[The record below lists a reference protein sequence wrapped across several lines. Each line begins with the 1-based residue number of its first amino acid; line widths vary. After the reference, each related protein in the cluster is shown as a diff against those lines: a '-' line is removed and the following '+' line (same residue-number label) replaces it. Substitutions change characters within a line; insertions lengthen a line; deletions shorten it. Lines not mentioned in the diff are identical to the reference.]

1 MLGCF
6 HHPLSSL
13 HLPRVFPA
21 YAGVFLYSTC
31 KNCHKLSI
39 PRIRGGVSPRPPEP
53 VERQG
58 IPRIRGGVS
67 RCIRRKTAQTQYSP
81 HVRGCVSFSVFF
93 SSRGLGFQACAGV
106 CPKFPPFWQSQP
118 CFPACAEV
126 CLSKP
131 PIQLASTGLP
141 RICVDDLWNLT
152 EAYCSIVHPRI
163 RGEYSPSL
171 QRTGKSKVHPRM
183 RGEDEFIVPYSRP
196 AIGSPPR
203 SRGIF
208 IDNLESLLAARFTP
222 AFAGNIFHWLLPLHS
237 SGVHPRVR
245 GEYSRIIRLLEAKTK
260 NQLAFYRPVY
270 S

>member
-1 MLGCF
+1 MRGCVQSF
-6 HHPLSSL
+6 HRSGKASHVSQHALRCVSL
-13 HLPRVFPA
+13 NRLFSWHRQVFPA
-21 YAGVFLYSTC
+21 YAWMISRFCLLFRGRYS
-31 KNCHKLSI
+31 
-39 PRIRGGVSPRPPEP
+39 
-53 VERQG
+53 
-58 IPRIRGGVS
+58 
-67 RCIRRKTAQTQYSP
+67 
-81 HVRGCVSFSVFF
+81 
-93 SSRGLGFQACAGV
+93 
-106 CPKFPPFWQSQP
+106 
-118 CFPACAEV
+118 
-126 CLSKP
+126 
-131 PIQLASTGLP
+131 LP

>member
-31 KNCHKLSI
+31 KNCHKLSIPRIRGGVSPRPPEPVERQGI

-163 RGEYSPSL
+163 RGEY
-171 QRTGKSKVHPRM
+171 QC
-183 RGEDEFIVPYSRP
+183 FIVCKRFYKS
-196 AIGSPPR
+196 SPPHT
-203 SRGIF
+203 RG
-208 IDNLESLLAARFTP
+208 R
-222 AFAGNIFHWLLPLHS
+222 
-237 SGVHPRVR
+237 
-245 GEYSRIIRLLEAKTK
+245 
-260 NQLAFYRPVY
+260 
-270 S
+270 

>member
-81 HVRGCVSFSVFF
+81 HTRGCFRFNPLAEEMQAVFPAYAGVFPFSVEKVCVDQVFP
-93 SSRGLGFQACAGV
+93 ACAGV
-106 CPKFPPFWQSQP
+106 CLFQCLFLVKGIRFPGM
-118 CFPACAEV
+118 CGGV
-126 CLSKP
+126 
-131 PIQLASTGLP
+131 
-141 RICVDDLWNLT
+141 
-152 EAYCSIVHPRI
+152 
-163 RGEYSPSL
+163 
-171 QRTGKSKVHPRM
+171 SKVSTVLAKPAMFPSM
-183 RGEDEFIVPYSRP
+183 R
-196 AIGSPPR
+196 
-203 SRGIF
+203 
-208 IDNLESLLAARFTP
+208 
-222 AFAGNIFHWLLPLHS
+222 
-237 SGVHPRVR
+237 
-245 GEYSRIIRLLEAKTK
+245 
-260 NQLAFYRPVY
+260 
-270 S
+270 

>member
-1 MLGCF
+1 M
-6 HHPLSSL
+6 
-13 HLPRVFPA
+13 
-21 YAGVFLYSTC
+21 FLYSTC

-81 HVRGCVSFSVFF
+81 HTRGCFLQSACNAPPKAVFPAYAGVFPFSVEKVCVDQVFP
-93 SSRGLGFQACAGV
+93 ACAGV

-163 RGEYSPSL
+163 RGDYSPSL

>member
-1 MLGCF
+1 MKIFPVYAGVFLPKGTAQERIRGLPRICWGVSTIPSALYICHGSSPHMRGCF
-6 HHPLSSL
+6 FGILTL
-13 HLPRVFPA
+13 LFAVIVFPA

-67 RCIRRKTAQTQYSP
+67 RCIRRKTAQTQYSPHTRGCFLSVSRKSASTRYSP

-163 RGEYSPSL
+163 RGEY
-171 QRTGKSKVHPRM
+171 QC
-183 RGEDEFIVPYSRP
+183 FIVCKRFYKS
-196 AIGSPPR
+196 SPPHT
-203 SRGIF
+203 RGI
-208 IDNLESLLAARFTP
+208 LPKPAADRQ
-222 AFAGNIFHWLLPLHS
+222 
-237 SGVHPRVR
+237 V
-245 GEYSRIIRLLEAKTK
+245 
-260 NQLAFYRPVY
+260 
-270 S
+270 

>member
-1 MLGCF
+1 MHANRLMPNVYRKKLLAF
-6 HHPLSSL
+6 TIM
-13 HLPRVFPA
+13 PRTPPNTPA
-21 YAGVFLYSTC
+21 YAGKTQVC
-31 KNCHKLSI
+31 RHINAVCGKH
-39 PRIRGGVSPRPPEP
+39 PRICGGVSLS
-53 VERQG
+53 
-58 IPRIRGGVS
+58 VS
-67 RCIRRKTAQTQYSP
+67 RKSASTRYSP

-222 AFAGNIFHWLLPLHS
+222 AFAGNIAAS
-237 SGVHPRVR
+237 
-245 GEYSRIIRLLEAKTK
+245 
-260 NQLAFYRPVY
+260 
-270 S
+270 